1 MNCGCVTVCVY
12 IRMEMY
18 TFIISVYSEVRNML
32 KVVLY
37 SVQLV
42 DEVVMHFRWLI
53 SLSGVAFLL
62 TIWVLPVSFH
72 GVVSCFSFYPN
83 YSIRN

>member
-1 MNCGCVTVCVY
+1 MSCGCVTVCVY

-42 DEVVMHFRWLI
+42 DGVVMHFRWLI
-53 SLSGVAFLL
+53 SLSVVAFLL
-62 TIWVLPVSFH
+62 TI
-72 GVVSCFSFYPN
+72 
-83 YSIRN
+83 

>member
-1 MNCGCVTVCVY
+1 MSCGCVNVCVY

-42 DEVVMHFRWLI
+42 DRVVMHFRWLI
-53 SLSGVAFLL
+53 SLSVVAFLL
-62 TIWVLPVSFH
+62 TI
-72 GVVSCFSFYPN
+72 
-83 YSIRN
+83 